1 MSENKNLILDAND
14 RPEIGKWFALSF
26 QHVFAMF
33 SATVL
38 VPLLTGL
45 QYPLLYL
52 PQELEHSF
60 TSYVRNQKY
69 QFISDL
75 VLPIFHIF
83 RLLN

>member
-45 QYPLLYL
+45 P
-52 PQELEHSF
+52 
-60 TSYVRNQKY
+60 
-69 QFISDL
+69 ISTAL
-75 VLPIFHIF
+75 FASGIGTLI
-83 RLLN
+83 

>member
-38 VPLLTGL
+38 IPL
-45 QYPLLYL
+45 
-52 PQELEHSF
+52 LEHSF